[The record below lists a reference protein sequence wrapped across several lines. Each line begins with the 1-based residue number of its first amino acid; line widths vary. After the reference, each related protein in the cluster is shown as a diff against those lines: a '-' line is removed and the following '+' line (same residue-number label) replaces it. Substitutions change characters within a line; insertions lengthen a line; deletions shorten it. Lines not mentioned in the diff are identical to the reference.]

1 MATSENGNILPTRAD
16 DFGDFFPHMEDI
28 LQCGIYLHNSRSGE
42 GKWSA
47 GIFQILS
54 ADPASVHC
62 SFETLLSFVVPED
75 QELLRTEVNSAREQK
90 PPHPIEFS
98 IRDGKGQLKR
108 VFTKRL
114 LRKEQTDTDIFEGFL
129 KDITE
134 TYQVREALEGKVKQ
148 LDKSNQSLQE
158 FVYFASHDL
167 QEPLRKISTF
177 VGRLDQ
183 RFQAELPEEGRS
195 YLSRIINAT
204 QNMQRL
210 LEDLLAF
217 SRLSFEERSVEIVN
231 LNNCVRLAI
240 SDLEIKIEDS
250 GAQISCSDLPFINGH
265 PHQIKQL
272 FLNLL
277 SNAIK
282 FRKAHT
288 VPQIRI
294 LCAKVSDPLL
304 PDQTV
309 LAGAFLELK
318 IMDNG
323 IGFDQ
328 LFAEKIFTIFQR
340 LNGKT
345 EYTGSGIGLAI
356 CRKIVEN
363 HGGKIYANSEIGQG
377 ASFTILL
384 PANY

>member
-1 MATSENGNILPTRAD
+1 
-16 DFGDFFPHMEDI
+16 
-28 LQCGIYLHNSRSGE
+28 
-42 GKWSA
+42 
-47 GIFQILS
+47 
-54 ADPASVHC
+54 
-62 SFETLLSFVVPED
+62 
-75 QELLRTEVNSAREQK
+75 
-90 PPHPIEFS
+90 
-98 IRDGKGQLKR
+98 
-108 VFTKRL
+108 
-114 LRKEQTDTDIFEGFL
+114 
-129 KDITE
+129 
-134 TYQVREALEGKVKQ
+134 LEGKVKQ

-250 GAQISCSDLPFINGH
+250 GAQISGSDLPFINGH